1 MHEPEAILKWMYRA
15 KKSIK
20 KDLESERNV
29 WLLEKTAFKLGD
41 ADQSIW
47 SAGVSSA
54 ANRLVVTME
63 KIVQTGH

>member
-1 MHEPEAILKWMYRA
+1 MHVPEAILKWMYRA
-15 KKSIK
+15 EKSIK

-47 SAGVSSA
+47 SAEVSSA